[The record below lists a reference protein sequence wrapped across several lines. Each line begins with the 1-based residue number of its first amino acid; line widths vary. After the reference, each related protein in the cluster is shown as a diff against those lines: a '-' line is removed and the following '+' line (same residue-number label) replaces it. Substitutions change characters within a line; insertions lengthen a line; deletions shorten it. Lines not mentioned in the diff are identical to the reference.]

1 MDERVKGMQQKIW
14 LLILVII
21 TTAGC
26 ANNHKILKPK
36 TFETFEDFR
45 PGPKDGVDLVWAKRG
60 IFNQRSLQRKMAQY
74 DSIIY
79 DQVYIVLDKEKSD
92 HLSDDEMI
100 EIKNYFIHQLKSLNT
115 VLKVVEKPQS
125 KTLRVTIAM
134 TNVQTPNPIL
144 AITSSVLPVGLGIS
158 TISKVLT
165 GEHTNVGSA
174 SMEILISDATT
185 GEPIIAAIDR
195 KSGNKDL
202 GTMIDSSDDIKDAIN
217 WWVKRLSLTLAQYK
231 A

>member
-1 MDERVKGMQQKIW
+1 MQQKIW
-14 LLILVII
+14 LLMLMII
-21 TTAGC
+21 TATGC
-26 ANNHKILKPK
+26 ASNHQILKPK

-45 PGPKDGVDLVWAKRG
+45 PGPEDGVDLVWAKRG
-60 IFNQRSLQRKMAQY
+60 IFNQRSLQRQLSQY
-74 DSIIY
+74 DYIIY
-79 DQVYIVLDKEKSD
+79 DQVHIVLDKQKSD
-92 HLSDDEMI
+92 HLSDDEII
-100 EIKNYFIHQLKSLNT
+100 EIKKYFINQLKSLNT
-115 VLKVVEKPQS
+115 TLRVVEQS
-125 KTLRVTIAM
+125 QLKTLRVTVAI

-174 SMEILISDATT
+174 SMEILVSDAIT

-195 KSGNKDL
+195 RAGNKDL
-202 GTMIDSSDDIKDAIN
+202 STMIDSSDDIKDAIT

-231 A
+231 S

>member
-1 MDERVKGMQQKIW
+1 MQQKIW
-14 LLILVII
+14 LLMFMII
-21 TTAGC
+21 TATGC
-26 ANNHKILKPK
+26 ASNHQILKPK

-45 PGPKDGVDLVWAKRG
+45 LGPKDGVDLVWAKRG
-60 IFNQRSLQRKMAQY
+60 IFNQRSLQRQLSQY
-74 DSIIY
+74 DNIIY
-79 DQVYIVLDKEKSD
+79 DQVHIVLDKQKSD
-92 HLSDDEMI
+92 HLSDDEII
-100 EIKNYFIHQLKSLNT
+100 EIKKYFINQLKSLNT
-115 VLKVVEKPQS
+115 TLRVVEQPQL
-125 KTLRVTIAM
+125 KTLRVTVAI

-174 SMEILISDATT
+174 SMEILVSDATT

-195 KSGNKDL
+195 RVGNKDL

>member
-1 MDERVKGMQQKIW
+1 MQQKIW
-14 LLILVII
+14 LLMLMII
-21 TTAGC
+21 TATGC
-26 ANNHKILKPK
+26 ASNHQILKPK

-45 PGPKDGVDLVWAKRG
+45 PGPEDGVDLVWAKRG
-60 IFNQRSLQRKMAQY
+60 IFNQRSLQRQLSQY
-74 DSIIY
+74 DYIIY
-79 DQVYIVLDKEKSD
+79 DQVHIVLDKQKSD
-92 HLSDDEMI
+92 HLSDDEII
-100 EIKNYFIHQLKSLNT
+100 EIKKYFINQLKSLNT
-115 VLKVVEKPQS
+115 TLRVVEQS
-125 KTLRVTIAM
+125 QLKTLRVTVAI

-174 SMEILISDATT
+174 SMEILISDAIT

-195 KSGNKDL
+195 RAGNKDL

>member
-1 MDERVKGMQQKIW
+1 MQQKIW
-14 LLILVII
+14 LLMFMII
-21 TTAGC
+21 TATGC
-26 ANNHKILKPK
+26 ASNHQILKPK

-45 PGPKDGVDLVWAKRG
+45 LGPKDGVDLVWAKRG
-60 IFNQRSLQRKMAQY
+60 IFNQRSLERKIAQY
-74 DSIIY
+74 DSILY

-92 HLSDDEMI
+92 HLSDDEI
-100 EIKNYFIHQLKSLNT
+100 IVIKDHFINQLKALNT
-115 VLKVVEKPQS
+115 TLKVVEKPQQ
-125 KTLRVTIAM
+125 KTLRVTVAI

-174 SMEILISDATT
+174 SMEILVSDATT

-195 KSGNKDL
+195 RAGNKDL
-202 GTMIDSSDDIKDAIN
+202 RTMIDSSDDIKDAIN
-217 WWVKRLSLTLAQYK
+217 WWVKQLSLTLAQYK
-231 A
+231 S

>member
-1 MDERVKGMQQKIW
+1 MQQKIW
-14 LLILVII
+14 LLMLMII
-21 TTAGC
+21 TTTGC
-26 ANNHKILKPK
+26 ASNHQILKPK

-45 PGPKDGVDLVWAKRG
+45 PGPEDGVDLVWAKRG
-60 IFNQRSLQRKMAQY
+60 IFNQRSLQRQLSQY
-74 DSIIY
+74 DYIIY
-79 DQVYIVLDKEKSD
+79 DQVHIVLDKQKSD
-92 HLSDDEMI
+92 HLSDDEII
-100 EIKNYFIHQLKSLNT
+100 EIKKYFINQLKSLNT
-115 VLKVVEKPQS
+115 TLRVVEQPQL
-125 KTLRVTIAM
+125 KTLRVTVAI

-174 SMEILISDATT
+174 SMEILVSDAIT

-195 KSGNKDL
+195 RAGNKDL
-202 GTMIDSSDDIKDAIN
+202 STMIDSSDDIKDAIN

-231 A
+231 S

>member
-1 MDERVKGMQQKIW
+1 MQLKIW
-14 LLILVII
+14 LLMFMII
-21 TTAGC
+21 TVTGC
-26 ANNHKILKPK
+26 ASNHQILKPK

-45 PGPKDGVDLVWAKRG
+45 PGPEDGVDLVWAKRG
-60 IFNQRSLQRKMAQY
+60 IFNQRSLQRKIAQY
-74 DSIIY
+74 DHIIY
-79 DQVYIVLDKEKSD
+79 DQVHIMLDNKKSD
-92 HLSDDEMI
+92 HLSDDEII
-100 EIKNYFIHQLKSLNT
+100 EIKEYFINQLKSLNT
-115 VLKVVEKPQS
+115 TLKVVEQPQL
-125 KTLRVTIAM
+125 KTLRVTIAI

-195 KSGNKDL
+195 RAGNKDL
-202 GTMIDSSDDIKDAIN
+202 STMIDSSDDIKDAIN

-231 A
+231 S